1 MLKYKVVSAAQTE
14 NILYF
19 IFIPPFTARIGTSG
33 YPRCGVVREKMLV
46 LRWDELYKAEPGME
60 FQCSPLF
67 PRLRTLTQSAVKKFF
82 LSNLIV
88 LDTGCHWALHFFTGE
103 IMN

>member
-46 LRWDELYKAEPGME
+46 LR
-60 FQCSPLF
+60 
-67 PRLRTLTQSAVKKFF
+67 
-82 LSNLIV
+82 
-88 LDTGCHWALHFFTGE
+88 
-103 IMN
+103 